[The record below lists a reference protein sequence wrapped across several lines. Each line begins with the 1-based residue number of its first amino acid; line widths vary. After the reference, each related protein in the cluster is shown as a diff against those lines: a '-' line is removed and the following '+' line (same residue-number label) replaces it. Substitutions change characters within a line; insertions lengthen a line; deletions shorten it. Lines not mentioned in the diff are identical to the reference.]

1 MHIVN
6 NDIKIIKNS
15 KIDFINGYLEA
26 LTDIDGEQREF
37 FATSKM
43 LHSSNNSSCISE
55 LKELFQFI
63 VEPKIIKTKEYN
75 NDYVLTSLL
84 QKLLLIK
91 PFNAKKVSLDTL
103 EEYRNYVVFHLTD
116 FFDFAFEEEG
126 IKLEDTKKINVLCVN
141 DNSESF
147 IVLKIINKNTKLF
160 VLFFREKY
168 SEAEIEN
175 WFDKI
180 IIYCEKERKS
190 SQM

>member
-1 MHIVN
+1 M
-6 NDIKIIKNS
+6 KIINNS

-43 LHSSNNSSCISE
+43 LYSLRENDYLLE

-63 VEPKIIKTKEYN
+63 VEPKIIKQKEYSD
-75 NDYVLTSLL
+75 DYILTSLL

-91 PFNAKKVSLDTL
+91 PFGSNQVSSDIL
-103 EEYRNYVVFHLTD
+103 EEYRNYVIFHLTD
-116 FFDFAFEEEG
+116 FFDFVFEEEG

-141 DNSESF
+141 DNNESF
-147 IVLKIINKNTKLF
+147 IVLIISSKNTKLF
-160 VLFFREKY
+160 MLFFRERY
-168 SEAEIEN
+168 SDIEIEN

-180 IIYCEKERKS
+180 VESSEVKS
-190 SQM
+190 LKKHNL